1 MDDNLS
7 SWKLREEQI
16 RRNEG
21 KMEAEKPFERE
32 AGDEFY
38 NPEAAATASTTTA
51 GGGMARAQISMTN
64 SSLVPENQW
73 QQGQQ
78 PIRQSS
84 RRVSKPPQ
92 IYSPEPLTGA
102 AHTTATTTTTTT
114 NPPSS
119 QVIPKSAYKNFVRDM
134 YNMLEEMN
142 RINPEMMRWTEKGKA
157 FVIDPEHPKLDDVL
171 FQYFYRTY
179 RPIRILFCSFPSIN

>member
-7 SWKLREEQI
+7 SWKIREELI
-16 RRNEG
+16 RRNER

-38 NPEAAATASTTTA
+38 NLAAAAAASTTARA
-51 GGGMARAQISMTN
+51 GGGM
-64 SSLVPENQW
+64 V
-73 QQGQQ
+73 
-78 PIRQSS
+78 RQSS
-84 RRVSKPPQ
+84 RRVSQPK

-102 AHTTATTTTTTT
+102 AHTTTTATTTTTTT
-114 NPPSS
+114 TTNNPPSS
-119 QVIPKSAYKNFVRDM
+119 QVVPKSAYKNFVRDM

-142 RINPEMMRWTEKGKA
+142 RINPDMMRWTEKGKA
-157 FVIDPEHPKLDDVL
+157 FVIDPDHPKLDDVL
-171 FQYFYRTY
+171 FQYFYRTS